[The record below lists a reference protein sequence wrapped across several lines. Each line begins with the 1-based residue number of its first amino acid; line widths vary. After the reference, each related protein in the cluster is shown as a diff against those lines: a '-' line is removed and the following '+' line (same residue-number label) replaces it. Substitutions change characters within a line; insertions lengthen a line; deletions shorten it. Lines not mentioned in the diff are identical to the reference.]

1 VDVPEND
8 ALCMRDMV
16 MSGDMLSDIVA
27 LEQRVRNQPDDV
39 ISWKLLGIH
48 HLSCQALEKALEN
61 LEMAVKLGPDDPDS
75 HQWLGLVLG
84 KMGRSEEGLLH
95 LDESLRLC
103 TNDDEMKAS
112 ILRGRA
118 PILTDL
124 GRREEAISSMRESL
138 RFDPENSD
146 TCGMLAILLNPDC
159 IITFGKDSGHVWNGP
174 REPPPMTADQWV
186 TQARELVA
194 AEKVSDAWDAYNRAI
209 DLDRWNVDAWHGF
222 AVLVRDYGNP
232 YDAQKLFR
240 QAVRLRRKNPRL
252 LIDYGV
258 LLYMMKKWK
267 QASNNLRKAIDM
279 DSQPEAWHYLGL
291 VLARQ
296 DRVEEA
302 IDALTEAKTLSH
314 GEDSRILFSLACLL
328 FESEDLK
335 GSRRAFLDAV
345 GEERG
350 EDGYLTKQANRA
362 RRRLG
367 RALKLAPSK
376 MWMTISDVFFEL
388 GRKWEGVQ
396 ALWTTVLVD
405 PEHAR
410 AWYRLYQTADSKY
423 TADMALDRAYLAD
436 REDPDI
442 LFGQG
447 VSFYDIGMKVDAYR
461 TFEEVLRLEPGYSGA
476 ESWMERIE
484 SEFEELEGTGH
495 SPWLRVYGYY
505 HDDYYDGGPD
515 EW

>member
-1 VDVPEND
+1 
-8 ALCMRDMV
+8 
-16 MSGDMLSDIVA
+16 MSDSASSDIVA
-27 LEQRVRNQPDDV
+27 LKQRVRERPDNPT
-39 ISWKLLGIH
+39 SWKLLGIH
-48 HLSCQALEKALEN
+48 HFNDRALEKALEN
-61 LEMAVKLGPDDPDS
+61 LEKAVSVGPDDPDS

-84 KMGRSEEGLLH
+84 KMGRSEEGLSH
-95 LDESLRLC
+95 LEEALRLC

-138 RFDPENSD
+138 RLDPENPS
-146 TCGMLAILLNPDC
+146 TRSLLAILMNPDN
-159 IITFGKDSGHVWNGP
+159 IITFGRKSGHVWDGP
-174 REPPPMTADQWV
+174 KEPPPVTADQWV
-186 TQARELVA
+186 TQARELMA
-194 AEKVSDAWDAYNRAI
+194 SEKVSDAWDAYNRAI
-209 DLDRWNVDAWHGF
+209 DLDRWNADAWHGL
-222 AVLVRDYGNP
+222 AVLVRDYDDP
-232 YDAQKLFR
+232 FDAHKLFR
-240 QAVRLRRKNPRL
+240 QAIRLRRKDPKL
-252 LIDYGV
+252 LTDYGI
-258 LLYMMKKWK
+258 LLCMMKKWK
-267 QASNNLRKAIDM
+267 QAANNLRKAIDM

-296 DRVEEA
+296 DRMEEA
-302 IDALTEAKTLSH
+302 IDALVEAKTLSH
-314 GEDSRILFSLACLL
+314 GDDPKILFSLACLL
-328 FESEDLK
+328 FESGDLK
-335 GSRRAFLDAV
+335 GSRGVFLEAV

-350 EDGYLTKQANRA
+350 EDDYLTKQANRA

-376 MWMTISDVFFEL
+376 MWMTIADIFFEL

-396 ALWTTVLVD
+396 ALWTTVRVE
-405 PEHAR
+405 PKHAR
-410 AWYRLYQTADSKY
+410 AWYRLYQTSDSKY

-476 ESWMERIE
+476 EDWMERIE
-484 SEFEELEGTGH
+484 REFEELEEMGH
-495 SPWLRVYGYY
+495 SPWLGVYGYY
-505 HDDYYDGGPD
+505 YDDHYDGGPD